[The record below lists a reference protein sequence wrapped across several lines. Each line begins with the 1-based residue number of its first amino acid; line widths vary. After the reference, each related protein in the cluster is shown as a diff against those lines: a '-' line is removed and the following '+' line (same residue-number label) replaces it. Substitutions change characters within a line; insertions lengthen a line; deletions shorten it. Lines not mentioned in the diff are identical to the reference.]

1 MLVPTSVPSQLMTN
15 NNEVSNAGGSSVG
28 VSNSGGIQTSTIT
41 RPNPQII
48 FLQQPQQTL
57 QQQNVTRSTV
67 GTNRLKIFD

>member
-1 MLVPTSVPSQLMTN
+1 MTN

-41 RPNPQII
+41 RSNPQII